1 MTVFLLNS
9 DHDHVGDTGGDD
21 VHDPEC
27 IDDQISSNFISGS
40 LPCPT
45 RILLCKMLRG
55 GEFFSVY
62 EEKNILWLF
71 HVKKPSY

>member
-21 VHDPEC
+21 DDVHDPES

-45 RILLCKMLRG
+45 RILLCKMLRAG
-55 GEFFSVY
+55 FFQ
-62 EEKNILWLF
+62 F
-71 HVKKPSY
+71 MKKKTFYGFFM